1 MRRALFAFI
10 GSLFLLSLRVMG
22 MDDDDSLD
30 SKCSKVRAEQI
41 EGTEVMIS

>member
-1 MRRALFAFI
+1 
-10 GSLFLLSLRVMG
+10 MG
-22 MDDDDSLD
+22 MTMMTAPD